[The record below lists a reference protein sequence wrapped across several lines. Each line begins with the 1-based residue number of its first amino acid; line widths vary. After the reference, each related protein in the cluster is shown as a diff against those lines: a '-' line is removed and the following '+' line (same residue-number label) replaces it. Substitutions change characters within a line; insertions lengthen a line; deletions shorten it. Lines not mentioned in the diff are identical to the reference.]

1 MLVWGGDGD
10 TELIVIWLIVENE
23 KKLFQIRTII
33 GSCHIINTAWKVF
46 NVRRNSGLHFP
57 AFGLNTERIQLW
69 LRGKTREKIGLFTSG
84 GQLNTLKQKKICKL
98 IYFE

>member
-33 GSCHIINTAWKVF
+33 GSCHIINTAWKVSI
-46 NVRRNSGLHFP
+46 SGEILVCISRIRTEY
-57 AFGLNTERIQLW
+57 GENTVVAQ
-69 LRGKTREKIGLFTSG
+69 G
-84 GQLNTLKQKKICKL
+84 
-98 IYFE
+98 

>member
-33 GSCHIINTAWKVF
+33 GSCHIINTAWKVSISGEILVCIF
-46 NVRRNSGLHFP
+46 PHSDWMRREYSCGSGVKPVKKLVFLH
-57 AFGLNTERIQLW
+57 LEDN
-69 LRGKTREKIGLFTSG
+69 
-84 GQLNTLKQKKICKL
+84 L
-98 IYFE
+98 IP